1 MIDILAINAIIEIQ
15 ADSTEDDMYTVEYN
29 YYNYPSKIK
38 TFDNGDA
45 AKKFFWYIGKRPGVK
60 KAEMK
65 KV

>member
-1 MIDILAINAIIEIQ
+1 
-15 ADSTEDDMYTVEYN
+15 MYAVEYN

-38 TFDNGDA
+38 TFDNRDA